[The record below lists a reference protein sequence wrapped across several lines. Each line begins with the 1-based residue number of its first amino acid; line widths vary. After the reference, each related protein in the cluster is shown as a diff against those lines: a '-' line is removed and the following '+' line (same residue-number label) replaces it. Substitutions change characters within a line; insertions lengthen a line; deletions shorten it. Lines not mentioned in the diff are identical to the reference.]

1 MGSTFGGSYTHNLFS
16 LSDKTR
22 EKKMENSLF
31 YLTEQSGREILQG
44 MEENASEML
53 KPKIWKSKTLK
64 KRMIL
69 YPFKG
74 WAVIPFEFQHHGKC
88 LETVRMRVAKQ

>member
-1 MGSTFGGSYTHNLFS
+1 MFICNCVFVFVGSTFGGSYTHNLFS

-53 KPKIWKSKTLK
+53 NPKIWKS
-64 KRMIL
+64 
-69 YPFKG
+69 
-74 WAVIPFEFQHHGKC
+74 
-88 LETVRMRVAKQ
+88 ET

>member
-1 MGSTFGGSYTHNLFS
+1 MFISNRVFVFVGSTFGGSYTHNLFS

-53 KPKIWKSKTLK
+53 KPKIWKCKTLK
-64 KRMIL
+64 KRNNFIS
-69 YPFKG
+69 
-74 WAVIPFEFQHHGKC
+74 FQRLGSYSF
-88 LETVRMRVAKQ
+88 